1 MIVDTG
7 KESVDYGKTELQPDY
22 HLLLLS
28 LAVVYKVAE
37 EEHREG
43 IG

>member
-1 MIVDTG
+1 MVVDTS
-7 KESVDYGKTELQPDY
+7 KECVDYGETELQPDY
-22 HLLLLS
+22 HLLLLP
-28 LAVVYKVAE
+28 LAVVDKVAE